1 MSCEETRSFLIL
13 SMNVIRITA
22 ISLFLVLSGCSTYQP
37 RKVDNICDIFWGE
50 TDWYE
55 AAREA
60 QRKWGT
66 PMHVTMAIM
75 RQESR
80 FVDDAQ
86 PARPWFLGLIPLP
99 RDSSAY
105 GYAQAQDPVWEEY
118 QSQTNNSGADRDN
131 FEDAIDFI
139 GWYTH
144 GTQKRLKLSKWD
156 AYGQYLAYHE
166 GRGGYARK
174 TYQEK
179 PWLKNVAKKV
189 KMRAMWYN
197 QQLKTCKPELDD
209 EVDSWF

>member
-1 MSCEETRSFLIL
+1 MTFRRILVISVFFLL
-13 SMNVIRITA
+13 A
-22 ISLFLVLSGCSTYQP
+22 ACSTYLP
-37 RKVDNICDIFWGE
+37 RPSDNICHIFFGE

-66 PMHVTMAIM
+66 PMYVTMAIM
-75 RQESR
+75 HQESR

-118 QSQTNNSGADRDN
+118 IEESGNAGADRDD
-131 FEDAIDFI
+131 FADAIDFI
-139 GWYTH
+139 GWYTN
-144 GTQKRLKLSKWD
+144 GSQKRLKISKWD

-166 GRGGYARK
+166 GRGGYERK
-174 TYQEK
+174 TYQKK

-197 QQLKTCKPELDD
+197 QQLKTCKAELDD